1 MAGGSG
7 GVNPGNTANAKPWY
21 MYPFVAAIGTPD
33 PYGGFP
39 KPDVNVQVP
48 DGYPITA
55 LLPGTVSGI
64 NSIGGAVPPYGAVVT
79 VKLQTPVNNLATHT
93 AYLHL
98 KGVAPNITPGT
109 WVNSGDV
116 IGYSGGGS
124 AAGSQKVPV
133 GFALYNGDYYGQGS
147 AWGLMSLQNV
157 LGPLNPVPVLTGAKN
172 GTLNPANPSQPAPN
186 VVQAVGSAASS
197 GIQGILT
204 SFEPTLVSYGEHI
217 AIFLVALL
225 MIGGGL
231 YLLAGPEI
239 AQGMKTVAG
248 TAAKVTA

>member
-39 KPDVNVQVP
+39 KPDVNVQAP
-48 DGYPITA
+48 AGTPITA
-55 LLPGTVSGI
+55 LLPGTVSGV
-64 NSIGGAVPPYGAVVT
+64 NSIGGAIPPYGAVVT
-79 VKLQTPVNNLATHT
+79 VKLQTPINNLATHT

-98 KGVAPNITPGT
+98 ARVAPNITPGQ

-116 IGYSGGGS
+116 IGYSGGVKP
-124 AAGSQKVPV
+124 AGSQPAYP
-133 GFALYNGDYYGQGS
+133 GFALYNGDYYGQGA
-147 AWGLMSLQNV
+147 AWNLMTLQNV
-157 LGPLNPVPVLTGAKN
+157 TGPLNPLPILQGAATGN
-172 GTLNPANPSQPAPN
+172 LNPANPGQPAPN
-186 VVQAVGSAASS
+186 VLQAAGS
-197 GIQGILT
+197 GISST
-204 SFEPTLVSYGEHI
+204 VSGWLSGVQPLGVSWGEHI

-239 AQGMKTVAG
+239 KQGVQAVAG
-248 TAAKVTA
+248 TAAKVAA